1 MFPFSSSSGSFFFEI
16 IPIQTRNLVDLKL
29 SGNPWKCDCSSLGWI
44 RDWLKDVKS
53 KSVFSPS
60 VMMMSTINY
69 GNSNGNNIFLGNNNS
84 SVSGEEE
91 GGEERIERVLSHLR
105 EAECSNRNRRS
116 LLEAFRKELRDCRRN
131 SSTYTLALSSSD
143 FLPLFSIL
151 VLTLLR
157 VQQELTT

>member
-1 MFPFSSSSGSFFFEI
+1 MSHVSVFFFFWFFFLEI

-44 RDWLKDVKS
+44 RDWLKDEKS

-69 GNSNGNNIFLGNNNS
+69 GNSNGNNIFLGNNSS
-84 SVSGEEE
+84 SVSGED
-91 GGEERIERVLSHLR
+91 RIEQVLSHLR
-105 EAECSNRNRRS
+105 EAECSNRNRRP

-143 FLPLFSIL
+143 FLPLLSIL
-151 VLTLLR
+151 ALTLLR